1 MIAENDGSDVEKGKD
16 GWGQRV
22 RMTASLTMTERRK
35 QRQVE
40 GVSDRFS
47 DTTEIWIQPEWIGQ
61 LWNNDMIRGKCS
73 SGMRCLQNSMRL
85 KRVRNRMEKELKRA
99 RKIDD

>member
-1 MIAENDGSDVEKGKD
+1 MGTESQNDSVTNDDREKKVE
-16 GWGQRV
+16 
-22 RMTASLTMTERRK
+22 TSRR
-35 QRQVE
+35 
-40 GVSDRFS
+40 VSDRFS

>member
-35 QRQVE
+35 
-40 GVSDRFS
+40 
-47 DTTEIWIQPEWIGQ
+47 
-61 LWNNDMIRGKCS
+61 
-73 SGMRCLQNSMRL
+73 
-85 KRVRNRMEKELKRA
+85 
-99 RKIDD
+99 